1 MSRHSIPALALAA
14 TLVAAPV
21 AVQAQTAPAA
31 QKEPPAA
38 VASADTARLSLDEAL
53 SRALTASDEIRLAQS
68 DVDMAKAQVRAAR
81 AQALP
86 QVNANLGY
94 TRTFA
99 SPFGGGGGLS
109 IPDSLRFSPD
119 STASLPDRVGYLE
132 QNAGMAGLA
141 GIGGLFSGL
150 PFGQENTY
158 TATVSASQTLYSGG
172 RTGAAL
178 RIARNYREA
187 SELGL
192 TEQRSE
198 IELQVRTAYTQAQLA
213 QEMETIARAAMDQA
227 EAFLA
232 QERLRQ
238 RAGESS
244 DLDVL
249 RAEVSRDNLR
259 PQLVQ
264 ATNAAELAQ
273 LELKRLLNLPTRQP
287 LKLTTPLEAPDG
299 TTAVADAEQA
309 TAGRASV
316 AAAER
321 QVAIREEQIRIARGA
336 FLPSVSLQAHYG
348 RQLQPS
354 DAFALGGDWRSDAAA
369 SVSVSVPIFSGG
381 QRSAELQQARIET
394 ERARLQLSQLREGVQ
409 VQYEQARGESE
420 RARTAIAAR
429 QTTVESAQRVYDL
442 TVLRYQRGLA
452 TQLEVSQSRLE
463 LLQARSNLAQAIA
476 DLRIAEARV
485 QRAAGPATP

>member
-14 TLVAAPV
+14 TLAAAPV
-21 AVQAQTAPAA
+21 AAQAQTAPAA
-31 QKEPPAA
+31 KKEPPAA
-38 VASADTARLSLDEAL
+38 VASTDTARLSLDEAL

-68 DVDMAKAQVRAAR
+68 DVDLAKAQVRAAR

-99 SPFGGGGGLS
+99 SPFGGGSFS

-132 QNAGMAGLA
+132 QNAGMAGLS

-192 TEQRSE
+192 AEQRAE

-232 QERLRQ
+232 QEKLRQ

-321 QVAIREEQIRIARGA
+321 QVAIREEQVRIARGA

-485 QRAAGPATP
+485 QRATGPATP